1 MNRGIWDS
9 WMCTHCVCVCV
20 CVFVR
25 VRMRLS
31 ALQGGLWA
39 AIRGEQ
45 EAHHCKGRKTPA
57 VGNWWK
63 GGRRDSNGCD
73 CAGRFMRGKEG
84 RSGEADPDL
93 VKVSWPHLVTMQL
106 CDIMRPVAVASASH
120 YKSTTPSSQ
129 SSSLLRVTTPW
140 GIEITASIY
149 YTFAATAVKCKHRSV
164 WAEGHWQ
171 RRLHSRRRFG
181 KMPRARLVHH
191 PLYLFS
197 SNLRC
202 CWVSTQGLMG
212 KHCNC
217 VECFRYGQWCPS
229 WL

>member
-1 MNRGIWDS
+1 M
-9 WMCTHCVCVCV
+9 CVCLRVCACAHALV
-20 CVFVR
+20 CTSGR
-25 VRMRLS
+25 VVSRDKRWAGS
-31 ALQGGLWA
+31 TSLQRKENTSSEELVERRPERQQWVWLCWKIHEG
-39 AIRGEQ
+39 
-45 EAHHCKGRKTPA
+45 KG
-57 VGNWWK
+57 
-63 GGRRDSNGCD
+63 
-73 CAGRFMRGKEG
+73 G

-93 VKVSWPHLVTMQL
+93 VKVSWPHLVTMQI

-191 PLYLFS
+191 PPCLFS